1 MFAVPWPISERQPTR
16 SIEPMKT
23 PVHLLNRRQA
33 VAAVALTLS
42 TSALLGACSETG
54 AANDPLRVGIEEGR
68 QLFESHQVAMFD
80 IREPDE
86 HATGVADGAQLL
98 PMSQLQARVN
108 EIPND
113 PAQPVLIICNTQNR
127 SSKVAQA
134 LKDSGWSNVRFV
146 HGGMSTWAK
155 NGWPMVKPL
164 IAGRS

>member
-1 MFAVPWPISERQPTR
+1 MHHP
-16 SIEPMKT
+16 
-23 PVHLLNRRQA
+23 PVNRRQA

-42 TSALLGACSETG
+42 TSVLLGACSESG
-54 AANDPLRVGIEEGR
+54 AANDPMRVSIDEGR
-68 QLFESHQVAMFD
+68 QLFESRQVTLFD

-86 HATGVADGAQLL
+86 HATGVAEGAKLL
-98 PMSQLQARVN
+98 PMSQLQKRVS

-134 LKDSGWSNVRFV
+134 LKESGWNNVRYV

-155 NGWPMVKPL
+155 NGWPMVKPG
-164 IAGRS
+164 A